1 MDTELLTEAFQ
12 IGLKQSIFNEAMRSA
27 RIGLGLRQSDLA
39 KKCGTTGCTISSIE
53 GFRKYPEEKM
63 QKKISKVLGQ
73 PQEKLF
79 PKWLEIYKLPTST
92 VTKVIEYVPNEIM
105 WSEKPLLD
113 FPKTI
118 EETAEEGIIAN
129 TILKALDVTLSD
141 REKKVIKMRFGLDG
155 YRQYTLEEVG
165 KEFMVSKERVRQ
177 MEAKALAKLRKG
189 EARPMLRELLDNR

>member
-12 IGLKQSIFNEAMRSA
+12 VGLKQSIFNEAMRSA

-53 GFRKYPEEKM
+53 GFRQYPTEKM
-63 QKKISKVLGQ
+63 QSKISKVLGQ

-79 PKWLEIYKLPTST
+79 PKWLELYKLQTST

-113 FPKTI
+113 FPKSV
-118 EETAEEGIIAN
+118 EEEVEEGVISN
-129 TILKALDVTLSD
+129 TILKAMQKVLNE
-141 REKKVIKMRFGLDG
+141 REIRIIKMRFGLEG
-155 YRQYTLEEVG
+155 YRQHTLEEVG

-189 EARPMLRELLDNR
+189 EARPMLRELLENR

>member
-12 IGLKQSIFNEAMRSA
+12 VGLKQSIFNEAMRSA

-53 GFRKYPEEKM
+53 GFRQYPTEKM
-63 QKKISKVLGQ
+63 QSKISKVLGQ

-79 PKWLEIYKLPTST
+79 PKWLELYKLQTST

-118 EETAEEGIIAN
+118 EEKAEEGVISS
-129 TILKALDVTLSD
+129 TILKAMQKVLSE
-141 REKKVIKMRFGLDG
+141 REIKIIKMRYGLDG
-155 YRQYTLEEVG
+155 YRQHTLEEVA
-165 KEFMVSKERVRQ
+165 KEFMVHRQ
-177 MEAKALAKLRKG
+177 RIFQIEAKALSKLRRG
-189 EARPMLRELLDNR
+189 ESKPMLRELLDNR